1 CLSFQLFICPHL
13 CFHCYIFNFFFDFYI
28 VKNFEEGRR
37 KKEEG
42 RILRCLSF
50 QLFICLHLCFHCYIF
65 NFFFDFYTA
74 KNFEEGRRKKEEGRR
89 KKEKYWV
96 V

>member
-1 CLSFQLFICPHL
+1 MSKTLKKEEGRRKKEERKILCCLSFQLFICPHL

-42 RILRCLSF
+42 R
-50 QLFICLHLCFHCYIF
+50 
-65 NFFFDFYTA
+65 
-74 KNFEEGRRKKEEGRR
+74 
-89 KKEKYWV
+89 
-96 V
+96 